1 MNCDITREQL
11 IDYLYDEDIRPE
23 ARERLKAHIET
34 CPSCSQ
40 TLEELGSTS
49 RILNAW
55 GDEKPDMD
63 LVFVQDRQPF
73 WQNLLPTRY
82 PKTWATVGVAIAAI
96 LIFTFLNIEFAIQDG
111 AFHTTIGPRS
121 SDSPERVAIADTSEV
136 STLDTPITRSE
147 FITHQQNL
155 IDYTHRLVQ
164 ESQNQQRDEINNTF
178 IRLVSEL
185 ETQRQQDLLHIDHVL
200 TQMDS
205 VKNILLETQHQQD
218 LLRIDRG
225 LQTLYNTYETRYDHI
240 LTQMD
245 SVKNILY
252 DNAVEVYS
260 VPVGNEP
267 YRTIPTRGKT
277 P

>member
-23 ARERLKAHIET
+23 ARKRLKIHIET

-63 LVFVQDRQPF
+63 LVFVQERQTL

-82 PKTWATVGVAIAAI
+82 PKTWATAGVAIAAI
-96 LIFTFLNIEFAIQDG
+96 LIFTFLNIEFAIRDG
-111 AFHTTIGPRS
+111 AFHTSIGPRS
-121 SDSPERVAIADTSEV
+121 SDPSEQITNTTEV
-136 STLDTPITRSE
+136 PSLDAPITLGE
-147 FITHQQNL
+147 FIIHQQNL
-155 IDYTHRLVQ
+155 IDYTNRLVQ
-164 ESQNQQRDEINNTF
+164 TSQNQQRNEVNNTF
-178 IRLVSEL
+178 IRLVNEL
-185 ETQRQQDLLHIDHVL
+185 ETQRQQDLLHID
-200 TQMDS
+200 
-205 VKNILLETQHQQD
+205 
-218 LLRIDRG
+218 RG
-225 LQTLYNTYETRYDHI
+225 LHILYNVQENRYGHI

-245 SVKNILY
+245 SVKKELFFY
-252 DNAVEVYS
+252 DNAAEVLI
-260 VPVGNEP
+260 VPEDNRP
-267 YRTIPTRGKT
+267 YRTIPTRRKT

>member
-11 IDYLYDEDIRPE
+11 IAYLYDEDTRPE
-23 ARERLKAHIET
+23 ARERLKVHIKT

-55 GDEKPDMD
+55 DDEKPDLD
-63 LVFVQDRQPF
+63 LVFVQDRQTL

-82 PKTWATVGVAIAAI
+82 PKTWATAGVAIAAI
-96 LIFTFLNIEFAIQDG
+96 LIFTFLNIEFAIRDG
-111 AFHTTIGPRS
+111 AFHAAICLRS
-121 SDSPERVAIADTSEV
+121 SDPPEQITNTNEV
-136 STLDTPITRSE
+136 PSLDTPITLGE
-147 FITHQQNL
+147 FIIHQQNL
-155 IDYTHRLVQ
+155 IDYTNRLVQ
-164 ESQNQQRDEINNTF
+164 ESQNQQRNEVNNTF
-178 IRLVSEL
+178 IRLVGEL
-185 ETQRQQDLLHIDHVL
+185 ETQR
-200 TQMDS
+200 
-205 VKNILLETQHQQD
+205 QQD

-225 LQTLYNTYETRYDHI
+225 LQILYNTQETRYDRI

-245 SVKNILY
+245 SVKNTVY
-252 DNAVEVYS
+252 DSGVEVLI
-260 VPVGNEP
+260 VPEDNRP

>member
-11 IDYLYDEDIRPE
+11 ISYLYDEDIRPNE
-23 ARERLKAHIET
+23 RERLKDHIET

-55 GDEKPDMD
+55 GDEKPNMD
-63 LVFVQDRQPF
+63 LVFVQERQTL

-82 PKTWATVGVAIAAI
+82 PKTWAAAAIAAI
-96 LIFTFLNIEFAIQDG
+96 LIFTFLNIEFAIRDG
-111 AFHTTIGPRS
+111 AFHTSISLRS
-121 SDSPERVAIADTSEV
+121 SDPPEQTAIADTTEV
-136 STLDTPITRSE
+136 PSLDAPITLGE
-147 FITHQQNL
+147 FIIHQQNL
-155 IDYTHRLVQ
+155 IDYTNRLVQ
-164 ESQNQQRDEINNTF
+164 TSQNQQRNEINNTF
-178 IRLVSEL
+178 IRLVGEL
-185 ETQRQQDLLHIDHVL
+185 ETQR
-200 TQMDS
+200 
-205 VKNILLETQHQQD
+205 QQD

-225 LQTLYNTYETRYDHI
+225 LQILYNTQETRYGHI

-245 SVKNILY
+245 SVKKELFFYHNAAEVLIVPE
-252 DNAVEVYS
+252 DNR
-260 VPVGNEP
+260 P

>member
-1 MNCDITREQL
+1 MNCDITREQ
-11 IDYLYDEDIRPE
+11 IVAYLYDEDIHPNE
-23 ARERLKAHIET
+23 RERLKVHIDT

-40 TLEELGSTS
+40 ILEELGSTS

-55 GDEKPDMD
+55 GDEKPNLD
-63 LVFVQDRQPF
+63 LVFVQERQTL

-82 PKTWATVGVAIAAI
+82 PKTWVGVAIAAI
-96 LIFTFLNIEFAIQDG
+96 LIFTFLNIEFAIRDG
-111 AFHTTIGPRS
+111 AFHAAIGSRS

-155 IDYTHRLVQ
+155 IDYTNRLVQ

-205 VKNILLETQHQQD
+205 VKNILLETQHEQD
-218 LLRIDRG
+218 LLHIDRG

-245 SVKNILY
+245 SVKNIFY
-252 DNAVEVYS
+252 DNAVEVHEI
-260 VPVGNEP
+260 PIENRP